1 MEDIFN
7 VAIENGAIGGK
18 ACGAGGGGCI
28 LFYCTP
34 NQDHLVRKALGE
46 NGVTIIDFNFDFSGL
61 KGLPSITSINISCVS
76 NGISPI
82 SSKNTVPPS
91 ASFNI
96 PV

>member
-34 NQDHLVRKALGE
+34 NQDHLVRKALEE

-61 KGLPSITSINISCVS
+61 KTWRVNEDGE
-76 NGISPI
+76 
-82 SSKNTVPPS
+82 
-91 ASFNI
+91 
-96 PV
+96 